1 MRVLAEAASGWNSG
15 VTRSEDEK
23 EQLFG
28 EGEVV
33 GVLTTRPID
42 CCLDYISPEGGVR
55 AGDLVEVPLGASLA
69 IGAVWGAGEGGVDN
83 ARLRRIHRRLDAPP
97 INADMRRFL
106 EQAGR
111 YTLIAQTSMLRLA
124 TRVSGLEK
132 ARPTRTVFAA
142 TGKAPNPATPARLS
156 VLRAFKDRGG
166 MPMPTSEIVEH
177 AGVGAGVV
185 KGLENQ
191 GVLKRFNVARDRPY
205 PELKPGKT
213 NLELTPDQQTA
224 ASDLRAKAARGSYS
238 ATLLKGVTGSGKTE
252 VYLEAVAETVAR
264 GRQALVLM
272 PEIALTE
279 QFLER
284 VAERFGARP
293 GEWHSEV
300 TPAERRRLWR
310 SVGEGGV
317 QLVVGA
323 RSALF
328 LPFRTLG
335 LIVVDEEHDGS
346 YKQEEG
352 AIYNARDM
360 AVLRASLCGAQVVL
374 ASATPSLETWNN
386 ARTGKYD
393 RVDLPLRIGATE
405 LPEMSAI
412 DLRESGLPS
421 GRWISGALALAV
433 REAVE
438 RGEQALLFLN
448 RRGYAPMT
456 ICRSCG
462 FQFVCTECDVRMVEH
477 RFRRILM
484 CHQCGATRPVTQAC
498 PACETE
504 GELVAIGP
512 GVERLAE
519 ESRELFPNARIEI
532 LSSDAMDGGRGLRDT
547 IERIKRGS
555 ADIVI
560 GTQLVAKGHHF
571 PGLTVV
577 GAIDADFSL
586 NSDDFR
592 AAERTYQLM
601 TQVAGR
607 SGRNR
612 GGRRGLALL
621 QTCDPDHHVI
631 RAILSGDDEAFLMAE
646 AAERQ
651 VSGVPPFGRYV
662 GIVVSGRNSRAA
674 EELSNAMV
682 RHSGPLDRIGAH
694 LFGPA
699 PAQLARVR
707 GRTRLRILIKADINA
722 PVQAAIKRWMKQF
735 RVPSSLRVAID
746 IDPQRFI

>member
-1 MRVLAEAASGWNSG
+1 MVEPN
-15 VTRSEDEK
+15 E
-23 EQLFG
+23 
-28 EGEVV
+28 EGERLFAEGRVV
-33 GVLTTRPID
+33 SVLTTRPVD
-42 CCLDYISPEGGVR
+42 GCLDYLSPAGGVR
-55 AGDLVEVPLGASLA
+55 TGDLVEVPLGASRA
-69 IGAVWGAGEGGVDN
+69 IGAVWGPGEGEVEA
-83 ARLRRIHRRLDAPP
+83 ARLRSILRRLDAPP
-97 INADMRRFL
+97 INAAMRRFL
-106 EQAGR
+106 ERAGR
-111 YTLIAQTSMLRLA
+111 YTMTPLTSMLRLS
-124 TRVSGLEK
+124 TRVSGLTE
-132 ARPTRTVFAA
+132 ARPARTVFEP
-142 TGKAPNPATPARLS
+142 TGLLPNPETPARLS
-156 VLRAFKDRGG
+156 VMRAFRDRGG
-166 MPMPTSEIVEH
+166 MPMPTSEITEL

-191 GVLKRFNVARDRPY
+191 GVLRRLSVARDRPY
-205 PELKPGKT
+205 PELEPDRRS
-213 NLELTPDQQTA
+213 LELTPDQRRA
-224 ASDLRAKAARGSYS
+224 ASELRDRAARGGYS
-238 ATLLKGVTGSGKTE
+238 ATLVKGVTGSGKTE
-252 VYLEAVAETVAR
+252 VYLETVAETIAG
-264 GRQALVLM
+264 GRQALVLL

-284 VAERFGARP
+284 VSERFGARP
-293 GEWHSEV
+293 GEWHSDV

-328 LPFRTLG
+328 LPFRNLG

-360 AVLRASLCGAQVVL
+360 AVLRASLCGAQMVL
-374 ASATPSLETWNN
+374 TSATPSLETWNN
-386 ARTGKYD
+386 ARVGKYD
-393 RVDLPLRIGATE
+393 RVDLPVRVGATE

-412 DLRESGLPS
+412 DLRESDLPS

-433 REAVE
+433 REAIE

-456 ICRSCG
+456 ICRNCG
-462 FQFVCTECDVRMVEH
+462 FQFVCADCDVRMVEH
-477 RFRRILM
+477 RFREILM
-484 CHQCGATRPVTQAC
+484 CHQCGSTRPSPEAC
-498 PACETE
+498 PECGAV
-504 GELVAIGP
+504 GDLVAIGP

-519 ESRELFPNARIEI
+519 EARELFPEARIEI
-532 LSSDAMDGGRGLRDT
+532 LSSDSMEAARGFRET
-547 IERIKRGS
+547 IERIKRGE

-586 NSDDFR
+586 KGDDFR

-607 SGRNR
+607 SGRS
-612 GGRRGLALL
+612 GAGRRGVALL
-621 QTCDPDHHVI
+621 QTCDPEHQVI
-631 RAILSGDDEAFLMAE
+631 RAILSGDDEAFLEAE
-646 AAERQ
+646 ASERR

-662 GIVVSGRNSRAA
+662 GIIVSGRNSRTVEDLAR
-674 EELSNAMV
+674 AMA
-682 RHSGPLDRIGAH
+682 RLSGPLDAIGAQ

-707 GRTRLRILIKADINA
+707 GRTRFRLLIKAEVNA
-722 PVQAAIKRWMKQF
+722 PVQSAIGRWMEQF
-735 RVPSSLRVAID
+735 RIPSNLRVSID
-746 IDPQRFI
+746 VDPQRFL